1 MKIVV
6 TFRAHYVLII
16 FRNPTIT
23 MDTSRTLIILHKTN
37 DDLALHLQR
46 NSAIKGT
53 CNLPI

>member
-1 MKIVV
+1 V
-6 TFRAHYVLII
+6 TFRAHCVLII